1 MPLHDITGQPF
12 GRLTVRE
19 FVGRRSGSSVWRC
32 ECECG
37 GIVDVRR
44 SNLISGNTRSCGC
57 MIVKRTV
64 ERSTV
69 HGEASRGGKSPEYK
83 TWVGIIKRCTDPK
96 AKGWP
101 NYGGRGI
108 HICDEWRHSYA
119 AFLADVGRKPS
130 PRHSI
135 DRIDNDGNYEPG
147 NVRWATRSEQ
157 NSNQRRWKTA
167 QARP

>member
-1 MPLHDITGQPF
+1 
-12 GRLTVRE
+12 
-19 FVGRRSGSSVWRC
+19 
-32 ECECG
+32 
-37 GIVDVRR
+37 
-44 SNLISGNTRSCGC
+44 